1 MDAFTPDRTLD
12 LSGLKCPLPALRT
25 EKALRGLAPGT
36 RLAVISTDPLAALDI
51 PHLVNQTGHRLA
63 EMRRGENGAAV
74 FLIEVL
80 PPAIRPAAHD

>member
-25 EKALRGLAPGT
+25 EKALRALAPGT

-63 EMRRGENGAAV
+63 EMRREAGVAV

-80 PPAIRPAAHD
+80 PPAMRPAARD